1 MFRLEGVG
9 GGKPNFMAQAQVF
22 VHGLGGALRSYCPGR
37 AFIKARQVGN
47 VVKKL
52 IFPFSPQGI
61 TDADS
66 CAVQVFVS
74 TAPDQRLTMGD
85 QMPDSLQLVLGA
97 DLAAQPIAQAMRL
110 ANRHGLVAGA
120 TGTGKTVTLQRMAEA
135 FSDAGVA
142 VFAADI
148 KGDLCGLGA
157 TGNPQGKIAE
167 RIAAMPWLNH
177 KPQAYPVTLW
187 DIHGQSGHPLR
198 TTLSEMGPLLLG
210 SLLELTD
217 SQQSALY
224 AAFKVADREGLLL
237 LDLKDLKALLNHLRD
252 NPELLGDDAALMTTG
267 SSQALLRRLATLEQQ
282 GAEALFGEPA
292 LQLED
297 ILQPTADGRGR
308 IHLLDASRLVHEAPK
323 VYATFLLWL
332 LAELFE
338 QLPERGDA
346 DKPLL
351 ALFFDEAH
359 LLFAGTPKALQERL
373 EQVVRLIRSKGVGV
387 YFVTQS
393 PGDLPDD
400 VLAQLGLRIQHGLR
414 AFTAKEQKSLR
425 AVAEGFRPNPAFDAL
440 SVLTELGIGEALVG
454 TLAEK
459 GTPEIVQ
466 RVLIAPPQSRI
477 GPLSEAERAA
487 LIASSPLQGRYDKP
501 IDRESAYEVL
511 MGRKGLAPDPDAAP
525 AKPAAEEPGFTDQVG
540 DFLGT
545 AAAQALKSAMRQAAN
560 QLGRQLVRGLM
571 GSLLGGKKR

>member
-1 MFRLEGVG
+1 
-9 GGKPNFMAQAQVF
+9 
-22 VHGLGGALRSYCPGR
+22 
-37 AFIKARQVGN
+37 
-47 VVKKL
+47 
-52 IFPFSPQGI
+52 
-61 TDADS
+61 
-66 CAVQVFVS
+66 
-74 TAPDQRLTMGD
+74 
-85 QMPDSLQLVLGA
+85 MPDSSQFILGA
-97 DLAAQPIAQAMRL
+97 DLAGQPVAQALRL

-120 TGTGKTVTLQRMAEA
+120 TGTGKTVTLQHLAEA

-142 VFAADI
+142 VFAADV

-157 TGNPQGKIAE
+157 VGNPQGKVAE
-167 RIAAMPWLNH
+167 RIAGMPWLNH
-177 KPQAYPVTLW
+177 RAQAYPVTLW
-187 DIHGQSGHPLR
+187 DVHGKSGHPLR

-210 SLLELTD
+210 NLLELND
-217 SQQSALY
+217 SQQAALY

-237 LDLKDLKALLNHLRD
+237 LDIKDLKALLAHLKD
-252 NPELLGDDAALMTTG
+252 NPQVLGEDSALMTSG

-292 LQLED
+292 LQLQD
-297 ILQPTADGRGR
+297 LLQPAADGRGR

-359 LLFAGTPKALQERL
+359 LLFSGTPKALQDRL

-425 AVAEGFRPNPAFDAL
+425 AVADGFRPNPAFDTLA
-440 SVLTELGIGEALVG
+440 VLTELGIGEALVG
-454 TLAEK
+454 TLQDK
-459 GTPEIVQ
+459 GTPGMVE

-477 GPLSEAERAA
+477 GPLSEVERAA
-487 LIASSPLQGRYDKP
+487 LIAASPLLGRYDKP
-501 IDRESAYEVL
+501 IDRESAYEML
-511 MGRKGLAPDPDAAP
+511 MARKGEVPVAQQAP
-525 AKPAAEEPGFTDQVG
+525 AEESLADKAGEFLQSAAG
-540 DFLGT
+540 
-545 AAAQALKSAMRQAAN
+545 QAIKSAVRQAAN
-560 QLGRQLVRGLM
+560 QFGRQLVRGLM
-571 GSLLGGKKR
+571 GSLLGNKRR

>member
-1 MFRLEGVG
+1 MADSSQFVLG
-9 GGKPNFMAQAQVF
+9 GDLAGKPVSQA
-22 VHGLGGALRSYCPGR
+22 L
-37 AFIKARQVGN
+37 
-47 VVKKL
+47 
-52 IFPFSPQGI
+52 
-61 TDADS
+61 
-66 CAVQVFVS
+66 
-74 TAPDQRLTMGD
+74 
-85 QMPDSLQLVLGA
+85 
-97 DLAAQPIAQAMRL
+97 RL

-120 TGTGKTVTLQRMAEA
+120 TGTGKTVTLQHLAEA

-142 VFAADI
+142 VFAADV

-157 TGNPQGKIAE
+157 AGNPQGKVAE
-167 RIAAMPWLNH
+167 RIAGMPWLNH
-177 KPQAYPVTLW
+177 RPQAYPVTLW

-210 SLLELTD
+210 NLLELND
-217 SQQSALY
+217 SQQAALY

-237 LDLKDLKALLNHLRD
+237 LDIKDLKALLGHLKD
-252 NPELLGDDAALMTTG
+252 NPQVLGEDAALMTSG
-267 SSQALLRRLATLEQQ
+267 STQALLRRLATLEQQ

-297 ILQPTADGRGR
+297 LLHPAADGRGR

-359 LLFAGTPKALQERL
+359 LLFSGTPKALQDRL

-425 AVAEGFRPNPAFDAL
+425 AVADGFRPNPAFDTLA
-440 SVLTELGIGEALVG
+440 VLTELGIGEALVG
-454 TLAEK
+454 TLEEK
-459 GTPEIVQ
+459 GTPAMVE

-477 GPLSEAERAA
+477 GPLNDTERAA
-487 LIASSPLQGRYDKP
+487 LIAVSPLLGRYDKP
-501 IDRESAYEVL
+501 IDRESAYEML
-511 MGRKGLAPDPDAAP
+511 MARKGEAAEP
-525 AKPAAEEPGFTDQVG
+525 PAAARKEEESLADKAGGFLQS
-540 DFLGT
+540 
-545 AAAQALKSAMRQAAN
+545 AAGQAIKSAVRQAAN
-560 QLGRQLVRGLM
+560 QFGRQLVRGLM
-571 GSLLGGKKR
+571 GSLLGSKRR

>member
-1 MFRLEGVG
+1 MHDSQE
-9 GGKPNFMAQAQVF
+9 MI
-22 VHGLGGALRSYCPGR
+22 LGA
-37 AFIKARQVGN
+37 
-47 VVKKL
+47 
-52 IFPFSPQGI
+52 
-61 TDADS
+61 
-66 CAVQVFVS
+66 
-74 TAPDQRLTMGD
+74 APDG
-85 QMPDSLQLVLGA
+85 
-97 DLAAQPIAQAMRL
+97 QPVSQAFRL

-120 TGTGKTVTLQRMAEA
+120 TGTGKTVTLQRLAEA

-157 TGNPQGKIAE
+157 AGNPQVKIAE
-167 RIAAMPWLNH
+167 RIAGMPWLEH
-177 KPQAYPVTLW
+177 TPRAYPVTLW
-187 DIHGQSGHPLR
+187 DIDGKSGHPLR

-210 SLLELTD
+210 NLLELTD

-237 LDLKDLKALLNHLRD
+237 LDIKDLKALLNHLRD
-252 NPELLGDDAALMTTG
+252 NPQLLGEDSALMTTG
-267 SSQALLRRLATLEQQ
+267 SSQALQRRLAVLEQQ

-297 ILQPTADGRGR
+297 ILQPDSDGRGR
-308 IHLLDASRLVHEAPK
+308 IHLLDASGLVHEAPK

-346 DKPLL
+346 EKPLL

-359 LLFAGTPKALQERL
+359 LLFADTPKALQERL

-393 PGDLPDD
+393 PGDLPDE
-400 VLAQLGLRIQHGLR
+400 VLAQLGLRVQHGLR

-425 AVAEGFRPNPAFDAL
+425 AVAEGFRPNPDFDAL

-454 TLAEK
+454 TLQDK
-459 GTPEIVQ
+459 GTPAMVQ
-466 RVLIAPPQSRI
+466 RVLIAAPQSRI
-477 GPLSEAERAA
+477 GPLTADERAS
-487 LIASSPLQGRYDKP
+487 LIAGSALGRRYNKP
-501 IDRESAYEVL
+501 VDRESAYEML
-511 MGRKGLAPDPDAAP
+511 AARKAAEPDAADA
-525 AKPAAEEPGFTDQVG
+525 AKTNGKPEESFSDKAGE
-540 DFLGT
+540 FLGGL
-545 AAAQALKSAMRQAAN
+545 AGQAMKNAMRQAAS
-560 QLGRQLVRGLM
+560 QLGRELVRGLM
-571 GSLLGGKKR
+571 GSLLGTKKRR

>member
-1 MFRLEGVG
+1 M
-9 GGKPNFMAQAQVF
+9 
-22 VHGLGGALRSYCPGR
+22 S
-37 AFIKARQVGN
+37 
-47 VVKKL
+47 
-52 IFPFSPQGI
+52 
-61 TDADS
+61 DS
-66 CAVQVFVS
+66 A
-74 TAPDQRLTMGD
+74 
-85 QMPDSLQLVLGA
+85 QLVLGA
-97 DLAAQPIAQAMRL
+97 DLTGQPIIQPMRL
-110 ANRHGLVAGA
+110 GNRHGLVAGA

-157 TGNPQGKIAE
+157 AGNPQGKIAE
-167 RIAAMPWLNH
+167 RIASMPWLNH
-177 KPQAYPVTLW
+177 RPQAYPVTLW

-237 LDLKDLKALLNHLRD
+237 LDIKDLKALLNHLKEK
-252 NPELLGDDAALMTTG
+252 PELLGEDSALLTTG
-267 SSQALLRRLATLEQQ
+267 SSQALLRRLAVLEQQ

-297 ILQPTADGRGR
+297 ILQSASDGRGR

-359 LLFAGTPKALQERL
+359 MLFAGTSKALQERL

-387 YFVTQS
+387 YFITQS
-393 PGDLPDD
+393 PGDLPDN
-400 VLAQLGLRIQHGLR
+400 VLAQLGLRVQHGLR
-414 AFTAKEQKSLR
+414 AFTTKEQKSLR
-425 AVAEGFRPNPAFDAL
+425 AVADGFRPNPAFDSL

-454 TLAEK
+454 TLEDK
-459 GTPEIVQ
+459 GTPAMVQ

-477 GPLSEAERAA
+477 GPLSEAERTS
-487 LIASSPLQGRYDKP
+487 LITQSPLARRYDKP
-501 IDRESAYEVL
+501 VDRESAYEML
-511 MGRKGLAPDPDAAP
+511 MARKIAVPVEEAKAEPSLSDQAGALFGSLA
-525 AKPAAEEPGFTDQVG
+525 G
-540 DFLGT
+540 
-545 AAAQALKSAMRQAAN
+545 QAVKTAMRQAAN
-560 QLGRQLVRGLM
+560 QIGRELVRGLM

>member
-1 MFRLEGVG
+1 MSDSFQMLVG
-9 GGKPNFMAQAQVF
+9 AGPDGQP
-22 VHGLGGALRSYCPGR
+22 
-37 AFIKARQVGN
+37 
-47 VVKKL
+47 
-52 IFPFSPQGI
+52 
-61 TDADS
+61 
-66 CAVQVFVS
+66 VS
-74 TAPDQRLTMGD
+74 
-85 QMPDSLQLVLGA
+85 
-97 DLAAQPIAQAMRL
+97 QAMRL

-120 TGTGKTVTLQRMAEA
+120 TGTGKTVTLQHLAEL

-142 VFAADI
+142 VFAADV

-157 TGNPQGKIAE
+157 AGAPQGKVAE
-167 RIAAMPWLNH
+167 RIAGMPWLNH
-177 KPQAYPVTLW
+177 RPQAYPVTLW
-187 DIHGQSGHPLR
+187 DIAGQSGHPLR

-210 SLLELTD
+210 NLLELTD
-217 SQQSALY
+217 SQQAALY

-237 LDLKDLKALLNHLRD
+237 LDLKDLKALLAHLKD
-252 NPELLGDDAALMTTG
+252 NPQLLGEDSALMTSAST
-267 SSQALLRRLATLEQQ
+267 QALLRRLATLEQQ

-297 ILQPTADGRGR
+297 LLQPGSDGRGR

-346 DKPLL
+346 DKPVL

-359 LLFAGTPKALQERL
+359 LLFNDTPKALQDRL

-393 PGDLPDD
+393 PGDLPDN

-414 AFTAKEQKSLR
+414 AFTAKEQKALR
-425 AVAEGFRPNPAFDAL
+425 AVADGFRPNPAFDSL
-440 SVLTELGIGEALVG
+440 TVLTELGIGEALVG
-454 TLAEK
+454 TLEEK
-459 GTPEIVQ
+459 GTPAMVQ

-477 GPLSEAERAA
+477 GPLSAAERSA
-487 LIASSPLQGRYDKP
+487 LIAGSPLLGRYDKP
-501 IDRESAYEVL
+501 IDRESAYEML
-511 MGRKGLAPDPDAAP
+511 TQRKGEAVEPAPQPKADEESLAEKAGEFLQSAA
-525 AKPAAEEPGFTDQVG
+525 G
-540 DFLGT
+540 
-545 AAAQALKSAMRQAAN
+545 QAIKSAVRQAAN

>member
-1 MFRLEGVG
+1 MHDSQE
-9 GGKPNFMAQAQVF
+9 MI
-22 VHGLGGALRSYCPGR
+22 LGA
-37 AFIKARQVGN
+37 
-47 VVKKL
+47 
-52 IFPFSPQGI
+52 
-61 TDADS
+61 
-66 CAVQVFVS
+66 
-74 TAPDQRLTMGD
+74 APDG
-85 QMPDSLQLVLGA
+85 
-97 DLAAQPIAQAMRL
+97 QPVSQAFRL

-120 TGTGKTVTLQRMAEA
+120 TGTGKTVTLQRLAEA

-157 TGNPQGKIAE
+157 AGNPQGKIAE
-167 RIAAMPWLNH
+167 RIAGMPWLEH
-177 KPQAYPVTLW
+177 TPRAYPVTLW
-187 DIHGQSGHPLR
+187 DIDGKSGHPLR

-210 SLLELTD
+210 NLLELTD

-237 LDLKDLKALLNHLRD
+237 LDIKDLKALLNHLRD
-252 NPELLGDDAALMTTG
+252 NPQLLGEDSALMTTG
-267 SSQALLRRLATLEQQ
+267 SSQALQRRLAVLEQQ

-297 ILQPTADGRGR
+297 ILQPDSDGRGR

-346 DKPLL
+346 EKPLL

-359 LLFAGTPKALQERL
+359 LLFADTPKALQEQL

-393 PGDLPDD
+393 PGDLPDE

-425 AVAEGFRPNPAFDAL
+425 AVAEGFRPNPDFDAL

-454 TLAEK
+454 TLQDK
-459 GTPEIVQ
+459 GTPAMVQ
-466 RVLIAPPQSRI
+466 RVLIAAPQSRI
-477 GPLSEAERAA
+477 GPLTADERAS
-487 LIASSPLQGRYDKP
+487 LIAGSALGRRYNKP
-501 IDRESAYEVL
+501 VDRESAYEML
-511 MGRKGLAPDPDAAP
+511 AARKVAEPDATDAAKTNEKPEESFSDKAGEFLGGLA
-525 AKPAAEEPGFTDQVG
+525 G
-540 DFLGT
+540 
-545 AAAQALKSAMRQAAN
+545 QAMKNAMRQAAS
-560 QLGRQLVRGLM
+560 QLGRELMRGLM
-571 GSLLGGKKR
+571 GSLLGTKKRR

>member
-1 MFRLEGVG
+1 
-9 GGKPNFMAQAQVF
+9 
-22 VHGLGGALRSYCPGR
+22 
-37 AFIKARQVGN
+37 
-47 VVKKL
+47 
-52 IFPFSPQGI
+52 
-61 TDADS
+61 
-66 CAVQVFVS
+66 
-74 TAPDQRLTMGD
+74 
-85 QMPDSLQLVLGA
+85 MPDSSQFVLGA
-97 DLAAQPIAQAMRL
+97 DLVGQPVAQAMRL

-120 TGTGKTVTLQRMAEA
+120 TGTGKTVTLQHMAEA

-142 VFAADI
+142 VFAADV

-157 TGNPQGKIAE
+157 VGNPQGKVAE
-167 RIAAMPWLNH
+167 RIAGMPWLGH
-177 KPQAYPVTLW
+177 RPQAYPVSLW

-210 SLLELTD
+210 NLLELTD
-217 SQQSALY
+217 SQQAALY
-224 AAFKVADREGLLL
+224 AAFKVADRDGLLL
-237 LDLKDLKALLNHLRD
+237 LDIKDLKALLAHLKD
-252 NPELLGDDAALMTTG
+252 NPQLLGEDSALMTTG

-297 ILQPTADGRGR
+297 ILQPDADGRGR

-359 LLFAGTPKALQERL
+359 LLFNGTPKALQDRL

-393 PGDLPDD
+393 PSDLPDD
-400 VLAQLGLRIQHGLR
+400 VLAQLGLRVQHGLR
-414 AFTAKEQKSLR
+414 AFTAKEQKSLK
-425 AVAEGFRPNPAFDAL
+425 AVADGFRPNPQFDTL

-454 TLAEK
+454 TLQEK
-459 GTPEIVQ
+459 GTPGMVQ

-477 GPLSEAERAA
+477 GPLSAAERAA
-487 LIASSPLQGRYDKP
+487 LIAASPLAGRYDKP
-501 IDRESAYEVL
+501 VDRESAYEML
-511 MGRKGLAPDPDAAP
+511 NARKGGAAEPEQAP
-525 AKPAAEEPGFTDQVG
+525 AAAEESFADKAGE
-540 DFLGT
+540 FLQS
-545 AAAQALKSAMRQAAN
+545 AAGQAIKSAVRQAAN
-560 QLGRQLVRGLM
+560 QFGRQLVRGLM
-571 GSLLGGKKR
+571 GSLLGSSKRR

>member
-1 MFRLEGVG
+1 
-9 GGKPNFMAQAQVF
+9 
-22 VHGLGGALRSYCPGR
+22 
-37 AFIKARQVGN
+37 
-47 VVKKL
+47 
-52 IFPFSPQGI
+52 
-61 TDADS
+61 
-66 CAVQVFVS
+66 
-74 TAPDQRLTMGD
+74 
-85 QMPDSLQLVLGA
+85 MPDSSQLVIGA
-97 DLAAQPIAQAMRL
+97 DLAGQPIAQAMRL

-120 TGTGKTVTLQRMAEA
+120 TGTGKTVTLQRLAEA

-157 TGNPQGKIAE
+157 AGTPQGKVAE
-167 RIAAMPWLNH
+167 RIAGMPWLNY

-187 DIHGQSGHPLR
+187 DIHGESGHPLR
-198 TTLSEMGPLLLG
+198 TTLSEMGPLLIG

-217 SQQSALY
+217 SQQAALY

-237 LDLKDLKALLNHLRD
+237 LDLKDLKALLNHLKD
-252 NPELLGDDAALMTTG
+252 NPQMLGDDAALMTTG

-297 ILQPTADGRGR
+297 ILQPAADGRGR

-359 LLFAGTPKALQERL
+359 LLFGDTPKALQERL

-393 PGDLPDD
+393 PADLPDD

-414 AFTAKEQKSLR
+414 AFTTKEQKSLR
-425 AVAEGFRPNPAFDAL
+425 AVADGFRPNPAFNSL

-454 TLAEK
+454 TLADK
-459 GTPEIVQ
+459 GTPQMVE
-466 RVLIAPPQSRI
+466 RVLVAPPQSRI
-477 GPLSEAERAA
+477 GPLSQTERTM
-487 LIASSPLQGRYDKP
+487 LIAGSPFKGRYDKP
-501 IDRESAYEVL
+501 IDRESAYEIL
-511 MGRKGLAPDPDAAP
+511 MGRKNLAPEPETP
-525 AKPAAEEPGFTDQVG
+525 AGKPAVPEPSLADRAGE
-540 DFLGT
+540 FLGT
-545 AAAQALKSAMRQAAN
+545 AAGQALKSAMRQAAN
-560 QLGRQLVRGLM
+560 NLGKQLVRGLM
-571 GSLLGGKKR
+571 GSLLGGSKRR

>member
-1 MFRLEGVG
+1 MHDSQEMILGAAPDGQPVSQAFRL
-9 GGKPNFMAQAQVF
+9 
-22 VHGLGGALRSYCPGR
+22 
-37 AFIKARQVGN
+37 
-47 VVKKL
+47 
-52 IFPFSPQGI
+52 
-61 TDADS
+61 AD
-66 CAVQVFVS
+66 
-74 TAPDQRLTMGD
+74 
-85 QMPDSLQLVLGA
+85 
-97 DLAAQPIAQAMRL
+97 
-110 ANRHGLVAGA
+110 RHGLVAGA
-120 TGTGKTVTLQRMAEA
+120 TGTGKTVTLQRLAEA

-157 TGNPQGKIAE
+157 AGNPQGKIAE
-167 RIAAMPWLNH
+167 RIAGMPWLEH
-177 KPQAYPVTLW
+177 TPRAYPVTLW
-187 DIHGQSGHPLR
+187 DIDGKSGHPLR

-210 SLLELTD
+210 NLLELTD

-237 LDLKDLKALLNHLRD
+237 LDIKDLKALLNHLRD
-252 NPELLGDDAALMTTG
+252 NPQLLGEDSALMTTG
-267 SSQALLRRLATLEQQ
+267 SSQALQRRLAVLEQQ

-297 ILQPTADGRGR
+297 ILQPDSDGRGR

-346 DKPLL
+346 EKPLL

-359 LLFAGTPKALQERL
+359 LLFADTPKALQERL

-425 AVAEGFRPNPAFDAL
+425 AVAEGFRPNPDFDAL

-454 TLAEK
+454 TLQDK
-459 GTPEIVQ
+459 GTPAMVQ
-466 RVLIAPPQSRI
+466 RVLIAAPQSRI
-477 GPLSEAERAA
+477 GPLTADERAS
-487 LIASSPLQGRYDKP
+487 LIAGSALGRRYNKP
-501 IDRESAYEVL
+501 VDRESAYEML
-511 MGRKGLAPDPDAAP
+511 AARKVAEPDATDAAKTNEKPEESFSDKAGEFLGGLA
-525 AKPAAEEPGFTDQVG
+525 G
-540 DFLGT
+540 
-545 AAAQALKSAMRQAAN
+545 QAMKNAMRQAAS
-560 QLGRQLVRGLM
+560 QLGRELVRGLM
-571 GSLLGGKKR
+571 GSLLGTKKRR

>member
-1 MFRLEGVG
+1 
-9 GGKPNFMAQAQVF
+9 
-22 VHGLGGALRSYCPGR
+22 
-37 AFIKARQVGN
+37 
-47 VVKKL
+47 
-52 IFPFSPQGI
+52 
-61 TDADS
+61 
-66 CAVQVFVS
+66 
-74 TAPDQRLTMGD
+74 
-85 QMPDSLQLVLGA
+85 MPDSSALVLGA
-97 DLAAQPIAQAMRL
+97 DLSGQPIAQSLRL

-120 TGTGKTVTLQRMAEA
+120 TGTGKTVTLQRLAEQ

-157 TGNPQGKIAE
+157 AGNPQGKIAE
-167 RIAAMPWLNH
+167 RIAGMPWLNYQP
-177 KPQAYPVTLW
+177 KAYPVTLW
-187 DIHGQSGHPLR
+187 DIQGKTGHPLR

-252 NPELLGDDAALMTTG
+252 NPQVLGDDAALMTTG

-297 ILQPTADGRGR
+297 ILQPASDGRGQ

-359 LLFAGTPKALQERL
+359 LLFADTPKALQDRL

-393 PGDLPDD
+393 PADLPDA

-414 AFTAKEQKSLR
+414 AFTAKEQKSLK
-425 AVAEGFRPNPAFDAL
+425 AVAEGFRPNSVFSAL
-440 SVLTELGIGEALVG
+440 AVLTELGTGEALVG
-454 TLAEK
+454 MLEEK
-459 GTPEIVQ
+459 GTPAMVQ

-477 GPLSEAERAA
+477 GPLTEAERTV
-487 LIASSPLQGRYDKP
+487 LISSSALQGRYDKP
-501 IDRESAYEVL
+501 VDRESAYEIL
-511 MGRKGLAPDPDAAP
+511 MARKGLAPEVQAQAQTAP
-525 AKPAAEEPGFTDQVG
+525 QEPGFLDQAG
-540 DFLGT
+540 DFLGST
-545 AAAQALKSAMRQAAN
+545 AGKALQSMARQAAS
-560 QLGRQLVRGLM
+560 QVGRQLVRGLL
-571 GSLLGGKKR
+571 GSLLGGSKRK

>member
-1 MFRLEGVG
+1 M
-9 GGKPNFMAQAQVF
+9 
-22 VHGLGGALRSYCPGR
+22 
-37 AFIKARQVGN
+37 
-47 VVKKL
+47 
-52 IFPFSPQGI
+52 
-61 TDADS
+61 TDN
-66 CAVQVFVS
+66 
-74 TAPDQRLTMGD
+74 T
-85 QMPDSLQLVLGA
+85 QLVLGA
-97 DLAAQPIAQAMRL
+97 DGAGQPVAQALRL
-110 ANRHGLVAGA
+110 GNRHGLIAGA
-120 TGTGKTVTLQRMAEA
+120 TGTGKTVTLQHLAEA

-157 TGNPQGKIAE
+157 AGQPEGKVAE
-167 RIAAMPWLNH
+167 RITSMPWLKH
-177 KPQAYPVTLW
+177 QPKGYPVTLW
-187 DIHGQSGHPLR
+187 DVNGKSGHPLR

-217 SQQSALY
+217 SQQAALY

-237 LDLKDLKALLNHLRD
+237 LDLKDLKALLGHLKEK
-252 NPELLGDDAALMTTG
+252 PELLGEDAALMTTG
-267 SSQALLRRLATLEQQ
+267 SSQALQRRLATLEQQ

-297 ILQPTADGRGR
+297 LLHPAADGRGR

-346 DKPLL
+346 DKPVL

-359 LLFAGTPKALQERL
+359 LLFADTPKALQERL

-393 PGDLPDD
+393 PSDLPDD

-414 AFTAKEQKSLR
+414 AFTAKEQKALK
-425 AVAEGFRPNPAFDAL
+425 AVAEGFRPNPQFSTLA
-440 SVLTELGIGEALVG
+440 VLTELGIGEALVG
-454 TLAEK
+454 TLQEK
-459 GTPEIVQ
+459 GTPAMVQ
-466 RVLIAPPQSRI
+466 RVAIAPPQSRI
-477 GPLSEAERAA
+477 GPLSEQERTA
-487 LIASSPLQGRYDKP
+487 LIAASPLAGRYDKA
-501 IDRESAYEVL
+501 IDRESAYEML
-511 MGRKGLAPDPDAAP
+511 TQRKLETPAEGAPQGGGLADKASEMLGDAA
-525 AKPAAEEPGFTDQVG
+525 GR
-540 DFLGT
+540 
-545 AAAQALKSAMRQAAN
+545 ALKSALRQAAN
-560 QLGRQLVRGLM
+560 QIGRQLVRGLM

>member
-1 MFRLEGVG
+1 
-9 GGKPNFMAQAQVF
+9 
-22 VHGLGGALRSYCPGR
+22 
-37 AFIKARQVGN
+37 
-47 VVKKL
+47 
-52 IFPFSPQGI
+52 
-61 TDADS
+61 
-66 CAVQVFVS
+66 
-74 TAPDQRLTMGD
+74 
-85 QMPDSLQLVLGA
+85 MPDTSQFILGA
-97 DLAAQPIAQAMRL
+97 DPAGQPVAQAMRL

-120 TGTGKTVTLQRMAEA
+120 TGTGKTVTLQHMAEA

-142 VFAADI
+142 VFAADV

-157 TGNPQGKIAE
+157 VGNPQGKVAE
-167 RIAAMPWLNH
+167 RIAGMPWLGH
-177 KPQAYPVTLW
+177 RPQAYPVSLW

-210 SLLELTD
+210 NLLELTD
-217 SQQSALY
+217 SQQAALY

-237 LDLKDLKALLNHLRD
+237 LDIKDLKALLAHLKD
-252 NPELLGDDAALMTTG
+252 NPQLLGDDSALMTTG

-297 ILQPTADGRGR
+297 LLRPDADGRGR

-359 LLFAGTPKALQERL
+359 LLFNGTPKALQDRL

-393 PGDLPDD
+393 PSDLPDD

-414 AFTAKEQKSLR
+414 AFTAKEQKSLK
-425 AVAEGFRPNPAFDAL
+425 AVADGFRPNPDFETL

-454 TLAEK
+454 ILQEK
-459 GTPEIVQ
+459 GTPGMVQ

-477 GPLSEAERAA
+477 GPLTDAERAA
-487 LIASSPLQGRYDKP
+487 LIAASPLAGRYDKP
-501 IDRESAYEVL
+501 VDRESAYEML
-511 MGRKGLAPDPDAAP
+511 TARKGGEVAPEQAPKAAP
-525 AKPAAEEPGFTDQVG
+525 AQESFADQAGEFLQSAAG
-540 DFLGT
+540 
-545 AAAQALKSAMRQAAN
+545 QAIKSAVRQAAN
-560 QLGRQLVRGLM
+560 QFGRQLVRGLM
-571 GSLLGGKKR
+571 GSLLGGSKRR

>member
-1 MFRLEGVG
+1 MHDYRE
-9 GGKPNFMAQAQVF
+9 MI
-22 VHGLGGALRSYCPGR
+22 LGA
-37 AFIKARQVGN
+37 
-47 VVKKL
+47 
-52 IFPFSPQGI
+52 
-61 TDADS
+61 
-66 CAVQVFVS
+66 
-74 TAPDQRLTMGD
+74 APDG
-85 QMPDSLQLVLGA
+85 
-97 DLAAQPIAQAMRL
+97 QPISQALRL

-120 TGTGKTVTLQRMAEA
+120 TGTGKTVTLQRLAEA

-157 TGNPQGKIAE
+157 AGDPRGKIAE
-167 RIAAMPWLNH
+167 RIAGMPWLEH
-177 KPQAYPVTLW
+177 TPRAYPVTLW
-187 DIHGQSGHPLR
+187 DIDGKSGHPLR

-210 SLLELTD
+210 NLLELTD

-237 LDLKDLKALLNHLRD
+237 LDIKDLKALLNHLRE
-252 NPELLGDDAALMTTG
+252 NPQLLGEDSALMTSG
-267 SSQALLRRLATLEQQ
+267 SSQALQRRLAVLEQQ

-297 ILQPTADGRGR
+297 ILQPDNDGRGR

-346 DKPLL
+346 EKPLL

-359 LLFAGTPKALQERL
+359 LLFADTPKALQERL

-425 AVAEGFRPNPAFDAL
+425 AVAEGFRPNPDFDAL

-454 TLAEK
+454 TLQDK
-459 GTPEIVQ
+459 GTPAMVQ
-466 RVLIAPPQSRI
+466 RVLIAVPQSRI
-477 GPLSEAERAA
+477 GPLTAEERAD
-487 LIASSPLQGRYDKP
+487 LIAISSLGRRYNKP
-501 IDRESAYEVL
+501 VDRESAYEML
-511 MGRKGLAPDPDAAP
+511 AARKVSEPETADAVKTDE
-525 AKPAAEEPGFTDQVG
+525 KPEASFSDKAG
-540 DFLGT
+540 DFLGGM
-545 AAAQALKSAMRQAAN
+545 AGQAMKNAMRQAAS
-560 QLGRQLVRGLM
+560 QLGRELVRGLM
-571 GSLLGGKKR
+571 GSLLGTKKRR